1 MRMQYNIFMAAK
13 RNYSFRVMIE
23 PDDPSGFHGFVPL
36 LPGVHTVGDTIEETK
51 KNLREAIQVHVE
63 GLLKDG
69 EEIPQEG
76 DAFELIQTFSSDD
89 FSAQ

>member
-1 MRMQYNIFMAAK
+1 MTAK

-23 PDDPSGFHGFVPL
+23 PDDPEGFHGFVPS
-36 LPGVHTVGDTIEETK
+36 LPGVHTAGDTIEETK

-69 EEIPQEG
+69 EEVPQEG
-76 DAFELIQTFSSDD
+76 DTLELIQTRHITRHC
-89 FSAQ
+89 

>member
-1 MRMQYNIFMAAK
+1 MSAP

-23 PDDPSGFHGFVPL
+23 PDDPKGYHGFVSL

-51 KNLREAIQVHVE
+51 MNLREAIQVHVE

-69 EEIPQEG
+69 EKIP
-76 DAFELIQTFSSDD
+76 ASR
-89 FSAQ
+89 

>member
-1 MRMQYNIFMAAK
+1 MKAEK
-13 RNYSFRVMIE
+13 NYSFRVMIE
-23 PDDPSGFHGFVPL
+23 PDDPEGYHGFVPL

-69 EEIPQEG
+69 EDIPQEG
-76 DAFELIQTFSSDD
+76 DTLELVQTFSSTD
-89 FSAQ
+89 FSS